1 MSAKIK
7 QDRLAA
13 SEAKRDRKLREAQE
27 AEKARAKARAG
38 WITGI
43 AIAVLAALLV
53 LLVNTGLIFR
63 CTTALKVNDKSYTPA
78 ELSYF
83 YGSEYNRVASTYGS
97 YASYFGY
104 TGLDTSGDIG
114 TLKDQA
120 YTVDD
125 SFATWKDYFL
135 NAAKEQIR
143 SFQALYDYAAANGA
157 SLSEE
162 EIAKIASD
170 LASLDEQV
178 RAGGWKSLDN
188 YFSARF
194 GKGVT
199 AKVARECELFK
210 ALAQKG
216 YDLGA
221 EQFTYTDEELAAYYD
236 SLNGESD
243 RYNYWYYYLAADTVD
258 SEPDADGNTTSE
270 VTDETL
276 AAAQQKANN
285 IVNAFNSRIPEGG
298 IESTEACEGYF
309 NSAISSQVTAEC
321 TPMKNTA
328 ASSVST
334 EYKDWIT
341 DAQRSFGDITVVPN
355 SAGTGYN
362 VVVFGSHDDNHYP
375 TVSVRHILIKAAEDE
390 NGAFSDEALAAAETK
405 AQEILEQWKAGE
417 ATEESFAALAE
428 EYSED
433 GGSNTNGGLYENIYK
448 GQMVEAFDEFCFAG
462 HKHGDT
468 TVVTATTGGY
478 AGAHVIYYVGEGEL
492 YSNYIA
498 RQDKLEADTSAWY
511 ESLMEGY
518 EAKNGAA
525 YHLAG

>member
-1 MSAKIK
+1 MY
-7 QDRLAA
+7 RM
-13 SEAKRDRKLREAQE
+13 
-27 AEKARAKARAG
+27 
-38 WITGI
+38 TG
-43 AIAVLAALLV
+43 APRMGVM
-53 LLVNTGLIFR
+53 
-63 CTTALKVNDKSYTPA
+63 
-78 ELSYF
+78 
-83 YGSEYNRVASTYGS
+83 
-97 YASYFGY
+97 
-104 TGLDTSGDIG
+104 
-114 TLKDQA
+114 
-120 YTVDD
+120 
-125 SFATWKDYFL
+125 AT
-135 NAAKEQIR
+135 
-143 SFQALYDYAAANGA
+143 
-157 SLSEE
+157 
-162 EIAKIASD
+162 
-170 LASLDEQV
+170 
-178 RAGGWKSLDN
+178 
-188 YFSARF
+188 
-194 GKGVT
+194 
-199 AKVARECELFK
+199 
-210 ALAQKG
+210 
-216 YDLGA
+216 
-221 EQFTYTDEELAAYYD
+221 
-236 SLNGESD
+236 
-243 RYNYWYYYLAADTVD
+243 
-258 SEPDADGNTTSE
+258 
-270 VTDETL
+270 
-276 AAAQQKANN
+276 
-285 IVNAFNSRIPEGG
+285 
-298 IESTEACEGYF
+298 
-309 NSAISSQVTAEC
+309 
-321 TPMKNTA
+321 
-328 ASSVST
+328 ASSVNT

-341 DAQRSFGDITVVPN
+341 DAQRAFGDITVIPN

-390 NGAFSDEALAAAETK
+390 NGAFSDEALAAAEAK